1 LPRKAPAQ
9 PKQLTLYLPL
19 PPIIKTEKPMKKII
33 GILLTG
39 FIFNFGIAQNFQS
52 DFQKYVQT
60 NDTVNQLKVLTDW
73 GKSNPKDPEL
83 YTSYFNYHFL
93 KSRQEMIS
101 LSTEELEGEG
111 FELKDSLNQTAGYLG
126 SKIYFDKTELQKGID
141 KINTGIELYP
151 NRLDMR
157 FGKIYI
163 YGQVENWSEFANT
176 IIETVEYSSKNNNKW
191 TWTNNETK
199 ENGKD
204 FFLSSLQ
211 DYQVQLYNTG
221 NDDLLVNM
229 REIANEILKY
239 YPNHIESLSNLS
251 VTYLLTGEYDKGI
264 EPLLKAEKI
273 NPQDYIVLSNIAQ
286 GYKLKGDKK
295 KAIEYYEKTIKYGD
309 ERAKTFARQ
318 QIDELKK

>member
-1 LPRKAPAQ
+1 
-9 PKQLTLYLPL
+9 
-19 PPIIKTEKPMKKII
+19 MKKII
-33 GILLTG
+33 GLLITG
-39 FIFNFGIAQNFQS
+39 FIFNFGIAQNYQ
-52 DFQKYVQT
+52 DEFQKYTQE
-60 NDTVNQLKVLTDW
+60 NDTINQLKVLIDW
-73 GKSNPKDPEL
+73 EKSNPKDPEL

-93 KSRQEMIS
+93 KSRQEMIA
-101 LSTEELEGEG
+101 LTTEEPKGEG

-126 SKIYFDKTELQKGID
+126 SEIYFDKTELQKGID
-141 KINTGIELYP
+141 KINKGIELFP

-157 FGKIYI
+157 FGKTYV
-163 YGQVENWSEFANT
+163 YGQIKNWREFTNT
-176 IIETVEYSSKNNNKW
+176 IIETVEYSSINNNKW

-264 EPLLKAEKI
+264 EYLLKAEKI
-273 NPQDYIVLSNIAQ
+273 NPQDYIVLLNIAQ
-286 GYKLKGDKK
+286 GYKLRGDKK
-295 KAIEYYEKTIKYGD
+295 NAIEYFEKTIKYGD
-309 ERAKTFARQ
+309 ERAKTVARQ